1 MSPARVRVG
10 VVGCG
15 LIAQVMHLP
24 HMRELA
30 DLYEVAAVCDLA
42 PGLADRVAADY
53 GIEGRF
59 ENWQDMLSAGGL
71 DAVLLLSSGSHA
83 PAAIAASQAGL
94 HVFTEKP
101 MSLSSIE
108 GQAMVDAAGAAGKH
122 LMVGYMKR
130 YDPAYGRLEDELA
143 SRDDIRL
150 VRVTTLESAIE
161 PYVAHLPL
169 HRGGG
174 VPPDILAALR
184 AEDEQRV
191 DQALGKVSAEA
202 RHVYRW
208 VLLDSLVHELNALR
222 GVLGEPDAPE
232 FASLGTQN
240 VTLVLTF
247 SGTQCVLSW
256 VDLPGI
262 ARYQQEFAFYS
273 PKRRLTLTFPS
284 PFLRNM
290 PTELSLE
297 GGDAGTSRSWRS
309 VETTSYEEAFKR
321 ELIEFHACLSED
333 REPKTSGLD
342 GLRDVQLCEAIV
354 GAHEARGH

>member
-10 VVGCG
+10 IVGCG

-24 HMRELA
+24 HMRELT
-30 DLYEVAAVCDLA
+30 DLYEVAAVCDLSL
-42 PGLADRVAADY
+42 GLAEKIGADY
-53 GIEGRF
+53 GIEQRF
-59 ENWQDMLSAGGL
+59 QNWQDMLSAARL

-108 GQAMVDAAGAAGKH
+108 GQAMVDAASAAGKH

-161 PYVAHLPL
+161 PYVAHLAL
-169 HRGGG
+169 HRAGNI
-174 VPPDILAALR
+174 PHDILAALR
-184 AEDEQRV
+184 ADDEKRV
-191 DQALGKVSAEA
+191 DQALGKVSEDA
-202 RHVYRW
+202 RHAFRW

-222 GVLGEPDAPE
+222 GVLGEPDAVV
-232 FASLGTQN
+232 FAALGAQN

-247 SGTQCVLSW
+247 GGVQCVLAW

-273 PKRRLTLTFPS
+273 PQRRLTLTFPS

-290 PTELSLE
+290 PTELTLE
-297 GGDAGTSRSWRS
+297 GGDAGTSRSWRT
-309 VETTSYEEAFKR
+309 VETASYEEAFKR
-321 ELIEFHACLSED
+321 ELIEFHTCLTTD

-342 GLRDVQLCEAIV
+342 GLRDVKLCEAIV
-354 GAHEARGH
+354 AAHEARG